1 MKNISQLINSQL
13 TRSIKSND
21 KLSEFVYELLHLNKE
36 KHNLWVVVKQ
46 QNLTLLTDNP
56 YLGTQLSYQQE
67 AICNGINKK
76 FLFELKTSKVKI
88 VPPTGNPVKMKK
100 DLYQVSDRASGALA
114 GIADEIDDEE
124 LKAALLKLT
133 RKHDSLRE

>member
-21 KLSEFVYELLHLNKE
+21 KLSEFVYELMHLNKD

-46 QNLTLLTDNP
+46 QTLTLMTDNP

-76 FLFELKTSKVKI
+76 FLLELKSSKVKI
-88 VPPTGNPVKMKK
+88 VPPTGNPVKMKQ
-100 DLYQVSDRASGALA
+100 DLYRVSDKASGALA
-114 GIADEIDDEE
+114 GIADEINDEE

-133 RKHDSLRE
+133 RNNDKLRE